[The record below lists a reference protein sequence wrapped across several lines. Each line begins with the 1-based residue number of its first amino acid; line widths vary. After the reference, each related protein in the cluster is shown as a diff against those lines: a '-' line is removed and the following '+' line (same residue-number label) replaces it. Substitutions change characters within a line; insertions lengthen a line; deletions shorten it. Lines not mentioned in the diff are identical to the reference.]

1 MINETI
7 GYQSKPNI
15 ARSEIINLTTQLK
28 DKACNIYVNWSSPV
42 SRMILIYHF
51 PGRSQFRVTNS
62 RIAYITGQIRPIRR
76 LQLNLVQWVSLNNN
90 DFVYFRKPWIYAWS
104 HKIFGPYR
112 FSCFDVYW
120 TLKRT
125 DTQTEREAKY
135 IYMTWI
141 ICFTFFCF
149 FNPNI
154 YNVYLMLFML

>member
-1 MINETI
+1 M
-7 GYQSKPNI
+7 
-15 ARSEIINLTTQLK
+15 
-28 DKACNIYVNWSSPV
+28 V

-135 IYMTWI
+135 IYIWRELFVSLSFAFLIQTFIMFI
-141 ICFTFFCF
+141 LCFLCCS
-149 FNPNI
+149 
-154 YNVYLMLFML
+154 NVLLKFVCLCVTV